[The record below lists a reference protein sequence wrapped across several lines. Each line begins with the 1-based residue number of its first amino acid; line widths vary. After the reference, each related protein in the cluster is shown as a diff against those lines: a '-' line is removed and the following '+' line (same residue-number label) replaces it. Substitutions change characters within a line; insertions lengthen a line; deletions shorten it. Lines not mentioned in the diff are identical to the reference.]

1 MGYVN
6 EDFPVLPDLSCGEN
20 DMKSVRKLVLVFL
33 GVTAALLLVSLGAY
47 EYLKTTRFDLF
58 GHPCDIFMENIMFEG
73 SEISDVGTLENGLT
87 RFKSLKG
94 VDLGCYKLHVEDEP
108 GLVDSFPGVNFRYST
123 YVNIEGIDYPLDATE
138 VSLSDHGYED
148 INTLIEKL
156 SYMPDVKTVTFGE
169 NHITSADKTLLK
181 GEFPDVDFEV
191 VEIYKICGKDIA
203 GDAEYID
210 LTGCVLDA
218 DLIDELSLFRKL
230 TEVDMHGHD
239 LSWEERVEYAK
250 RYPRVNFGWVVEY
263 GDNEYDSTITKEIDL
278 SRKRLAEKDLETLK
292 ELTLQI
298 KGLEKLIVCDCG
310 LSNETLG
317 EFRKQIPSVNLV
329 WRLYM
334 GKWRL
339 RTDQVTF
346 SVLIYS
352 YDYERLRSKDIQVL
366 QYCTDLKCLD
376 LGHQSIVDISVIGEY
391 LSDLRLLIMADNWI
405 NDLTP
410 LSKCKH
416 LHYLELFV
424 NNITDL
430 TPLGEL
436 HELVDV
442 NISYNRRLSDITPL
456 LNSPMM
462 ERVWLEST
470 SVSPESFDLL
480 EATYPNAKVVRKVMG
495 RPSVDQG
502 WRDGCAR
509 YQQMMDMWFNNYY
522 GDEFSKYD
530 DLAIELGLR
539 DDELY
544 DISEDDE
551 RLDDEYLDDE
561 YAEESEEEES
571 L

>member
-1 MGYVN
+1 
-6 EDFPVLPDLSCGEN
+6 
-20 DMKSVRKLVLVFL
+20 MKKVRKIILIFL
-33 GVTAALLLVSLGAY
+33 GVTALVLLMSAGAY
-47 EYLKTTRFDLF
+47 EYLKTTRFELF
-58 GHPCDIFMENIMFEG
+58 GHPCDIYMENISFEG
-73 SEISDVGTLENGLT
+73 SEISDVISLETGLT
-87 RFKSLKG
+87 KFKSLKG
-94 VDLGCYKLHVEDEP
+94 VDLGSYKMHVEDEP
-108 GLVDSFPGVNFRYST
+108 SLINAFPNVNFHYDK
-123 YVNIEGIDYPLDATE
+123 YVNIEGVDYPIDATE
-138 VSLSDHGYED
+138 VSLSDHGYQD
-148 INTLIEKL
+148 LDTLITKL

-169 NHITSADKTLLK
+169 NHITHEDKILLG
-181 GEFPDVDFEV
+181 GEFPGVNFEV

-203 GDAEYID
+203 ADVTYID
-210 LTGCVLDA
+210 ISDCVLDA
-218 DLIDELSLFRKL
+218 NILDELALFKKL
-230 TEVDMHGHD
+230 EQVDLHNQP
-239 LSWEERVEYAK
+239 LAWEDRVAFAVA
-250 RYPRVNFGWVVEY
+250 YPMVKFGWVVDY
-263 GDNEYDSTITKEIDL
+263 GDKEYDSTTTTEIDL
-278 SRKRLAEKDLETLK
+278 SRKRLYEKDLQTLK
-292 ELTLQI
+292 ELTWQI
-298 KGLEKLIVCDCG
+298 RGLEKLIVCDCG

-317 EFRKQIPSVNLV
+317 EFRKEIPAVNLV
-329 WRLYM
+329 WRLSM

-346 SVLIYS
+346 SVLIYK

-366 QYCTDLKCLD
+366 KYCTDLKCLD

-405 NDLTP
+405 NDLAP

-424 NNITDL
+424 NNITDIS
-430 TPLGEL
+430 PLGEL

-470 SVSPESFDLL
+470 SVSAESFDLL
-480 EATYPNAKVVRKVMG
+480 EATYPNAKVVRVVKG

-539 DDELY
+539 DDEINSIPSDNNAGDPAEIAVSAEEILNNP
-544 DISEDDE
+544 DSGTEPADDNQAEDD
-551 RLDDEYLDDE
+551 DG
-561 YAEESEEEES
+561 S